1 MWDLTL
7 DELRFLGFI
16 GNKGYSICL
25 KVGLHTLYGINEF
38 STERSFKEI
47 ANCGNTTDIQLRS
60 LCETYRRAIGVL
72 SNSDKT
78 TNWITFE
85 TTIKQLLEAKRIT
98 LLTYKTCS
106 GYGIEAVQDIAHY
119 LNTQYTFKRC
129 RIDIRKEL
137 ISVCEEA
144 ESNRLISSLKYHGE
158 SVNYDITAERTTE
171 HGLTK
176 DTSIDILFEVGLLSK
191 RACHCCKNAGLLSL
205 GRIILYWNKG
215 LPHFYTLKNC
225 GRKTV
230 KELCELCDRFK
241 SLLSTIDVTTNDAID
256 DNTKEQR
263 EDSDAAREFFGIEF
277 ERLKGILSVRS
288 RHLCEDTWGSY
299 RDMIPFF
306 EYSYES
312 FCKKF
317 PGKKKSTKEL
327 FDMLQGFKYIYT
339 SNCDISEEEINRL
352 NHERLFPFLIN
363 RELDF
368 VLSFKADHG
377 RYPMLYIL
385 SAYLSLSSDC
395 TDALYAYKYGILT
408 GEPHHNDEVASTF
421 FVTRERVRQLIQK
434 YHLNQSLEFASIPD
448 WKYYIENAPLVLTKE
463 TSIYHEIAKE
473 EMLENGF
480 SAFVGLI
487 GSVVNY
493 KKIRRKG
500 ERIYVKA
507 EYEEKA
513 RKILDMLI
521 DTCDIRY
528 SRDIR
533 IAIPSIVGDN
543 HIYISIARTF
553 LEVIFNIDV
562 DEDDTFE
569 IKQSKVDICLEL
581 VEILDVI
588 GYPVTLDELFMFF
601 KDKYPEHKYE
611 DASQLR
617 PGILSSNEIVAIGK
631 SGMYGLSKWNMFTG
645 SVRDC
650 AYMILSQSTEPV
662 PDAQLVTKLLEYF
675 PNSNYKS
682 LMSSLVSDPKER
694 FVHYTDSTTG
704 LMEHYSLTN
713 KVPVRV
719 RMSFDNRLEDLK
731 KFISDYKR
739 WPFASGGED
748 EASLARWIYN
758 HTRRDALPGY
768 DPEEAKQI
776 ENLQEEYT
784 HYPHNCSEYEFLNL
798 CGDFK
803 IFLEKK
809 YRLPEEESSNEQES
823 ELAIWFRK
831 AIMKKEPYDDNRN
844 RYLEELIRYLKD
856 YGFYF

>member
-1 MWDLTL
+1 M
-7 DELRFLGFI
+7 
-16 GNKGYSICL
+16 
-25 KVGLHTLYGINEF
+25 
-38 STERSFKEI
+38 ERSFKEI
-47 ANCGNTTDIQLRS
+47 TNCGNTTDIQLRS
-60 LCETYRRAIGVL
+60 LCETYRKAIDIL

-85 TTIKQLLEAKRIT
+85 TTIEQLLEAKRIM

-106 GYGIEAVQDIAHY
+106 SSGIETVQDIAHY
-119 LNTQYTFKRC
+119 LNTQYILKRC

-144 ESNRLISSLKYHGE
+144 ESNRLISSLKYHGD
-158 SVNYDITAERTTE
+158 SVNCNTTVESTTE
-171 HGLTK
+171 HGLTN
-176 DTSIDILFEVGLLSK
+176 DTSIDTLFEVGLLSK
-191 RACHCCKNAGLLSL
+191 RAYHCCKNAGLLSL
-205 GRIILYWNKG
+205 GGIILYWNKG
-215 LPHFYTLKNC
+215 LPHFYRLKNC

-230 KELCELCDRFK
+230 NELCGLCDRFK
-241 SLLSTIDVTTNDAID
+241 PLLSTIDTTTNDTID
-256 DNTKEQR
+256 ENTNEQR
-263 EDSDAAREFFGIEF
+263 EDSDAAKEFFEIEF
-277 ERLKGILSVRS
+277 ERLKSKLSVRS

-299 RDMIPFF
+299 RDMIPFL

-317 PGKKKSTKEL
+317 PGKKKSTSEL
-327 FDMLQGFKYIYT
+327 YDMLQEFKSIYS
-339 SNCDISEEEINRL
+339 SNCDISEEEISRL

-368 VLSFKADHG
+368 VLSFKTEHG

-385 SAYLSLSSDC
+385 SAYLSLSSDR

-408 GEPHHNDEVASTF
+408 GEPHHNDEVASAF
-421 FVTRERVRQLIQK
+421 FVSRERVRQLIQK

-463 TSIYHEIAKE
+463 TSIYNEIAKE

-500 ERIYVKA
+500 ERIYIKA

-513 RKILDMLI
+513 REILDKL
-521 DTCDIRY
+521 TDILDARY
-528 SRDIR
+528 SRDVR
-533 IAIPSIVGDN
+533 ISLPSIVGSN
-543 HIYISIARTF
+543 RIYTSIARTF
-553 LEVIFNIDV
+553 LKDIFNVTV

-569 IKQSKVDICLEL
+569 IKQSKVDICQEL

-588 GYPVTLDELFMFF
+588 DYPVTLDELFMFF

-617 PGILSSNEIVAIGK
+617 PSILASDEIVAIGK

-650 AYMILSQSTEPV
+650 AYMILSQSTEPI
-662 PDAQLVTKLLEYF
+662 PDEQLVAKLLEYF

-694 FVHYTDSTTG
+694 FAHYTDSTTG
-704 LMEHYSLTN
+704 LMEHSSLTN
-713 KVPVRV
+713 KVLVRA

-731 KFISDYKR
+731 KFLSDYKR

-776 ENLQEEYT
+776 ENLQEEYA

-803 IFLEKK
+803 IFLEKN
-809 YRLPEEESSNEQES
+809 YRLPEEESLNEQES
-823 ELAIWFRK
+823 ELATWFRK
-831 AIMKKEPYDDNRN
+831 AITKKEPYDDNRN
-844 RYLEELIRYLKD
+844 RYLEELISYLKD